1 MGVWTE
7 PLAQTRPGSAGLSWR
22 DRRKGR
28 ERREGSGLADPR
40 PAQAGP
46 SPSLRIEEPREGQ
59 FLPARKVFYDVR
71 TS

>member
-28 ERREGSGLADPR
+28 ERREGLGEGEGWCMR
-40 PAQAGP
+40 TRGAGGAG
-46 SPSLRIEEPREGQ
+46 RELG
-59 FLPARKVFYDVR
+59 AGG
-71 TS
+71 TAN